1 MENYQD
7 AYGHQM
13 YDYLKGIRD
22 VSEIV
27 ERDDG
32 FFGVSTGAQYYFAEY
47 RDWHDREKKAMQ
59 YVRGRVLDVGCGAG
73 RVSLYLQKK
82 GFDVLGADV
91 SPLAIRVCKMRGL
104 KNAHVIPITKISPKF
119 VKFDTIVM
127 FGNNF
132 GLFGNRKRAQWLL
145 KRLYRMTTENA
156 RIIADSL
163 DPYIT
168 HDPDHLRYHR
178 FNKRRARM
186 AGQLR
191 IRVRYRKYVTP
202 WFDYLLV
209 SQQEMRNI
217 LDGTGWELNRVLTS
231 LNSPA
236 YITIIAKTSEYR

>member
-1 MENYQD
+1 
-7 AYGHQM
+7 M
-13 YDYLKGIRD
+13 YDYLTGIKD

-32 FFGVSTGAQYYFAEY
+32 FFGVSTGAKYYFAEY
-47 RDWHDREKKAMQ
+47 RSWHDREKKAMQ

-82 GFDVLGADV
+82 GFDVLGVDV

-104 KNAHVIPITKISPKF
+104 RNARVLPITKLCSKVGNFGTVI
-119 VKFDTIVM
+119 M

-132 GLFGNRKRAQWLL
+132 GVFGNRKRAKWLL
-145 KRLYRMTTENA
+145 KRLYRMTSENA
-156 RIIADSL
+156 RIIVDSL
-163 DPYIT
+163 DPYKT
-168 HDPDHLRYHR
+168 NDPDHLRYHR

-209 SQQEMRNI
+209 SQPEMRNI

-236 YITIIAKTSEYR
+236 YITIIAKTREHR

>member
-27 ERDDG
+27 ERNDG
-32 FFGVSTGAQYYFAEY
+32 FFGVSTGAKYYFAEY

-82 GFDVLGADV
+82 GFDVLGVDV
-91 SPLAIRVCKMRGL
+91 SPLAIGVCKMRGL
-104 KNAHVIPITKISPKF
+104 RNARVLPITKLCSKLGRFGTVI
-119 VKFDTIVM
+119 M
-127 FGNNF
+127 FGSNF
-132 GLFGNRKRAQWLL
+132 GLFGNRKRAKWLL

-163 DPYIT
+163 DPYKT
-168 HDPDHLRYHR
+168 NDPDHLRYHR

-209 SQQEMRNI
+209 SQQEMANI
-217 LDGTGWELNRVLTS
+217 LDGTGWESNRVLAS

-236 YITIIAKTSEYR
+236 YITIIAKTRKHR